1 MTFDIVEFKCTYED
15 EYTVH
20 SDALTPAVTTV
31 DHKTDLG
38 DFTVE
43 MALFKDE
50 GFMEPYP
57 EDPVIA
63 KKSDVCVKLS
73 LTVSLSPHVIIQKS
87 SFQTNH
93 FLITA

>member
-73 LTVSLSPHVIIQKS
+73 LTVSLSPHLIIQKS
-87 SFQTNH
+87 SFQSNPK
-93 FLITA
+93 FS